1 MENLNLILPEIFISL
16 SIMFLLVLGV
26 FKKDSSKLTFNIS
39 LLILLIASIITL
51 NETFS
56 INHVTLFNNS
66 VVIDPMSS
74 LMKIIT
80 LIGAF
85 LVLVIS
91 SAYLKSFK
99 IFKIEYPVLI
109 LSSVLGMMVMISSND
124 LMVFYMGLELQSL
137 ALYVLATFNRD
148 QLKSSEAGLKYFVLS
163 ALSSGLLLYGCSL
176 IYGFSGSTNF
186 NVISSQLNSN
196 EYVLTFG
203 IVFILVG
210 LAFKSSAVPFHM
222 WAPDVYEG
230 SPTSVTLFFTMV
242 PKIAALTVFIRFL
255 YVPFLNLIDQWQMI
269 IIFLSIASMLFGA
282 IAAANSLSD
291 IYSMGAIPKTALNII
306 CFPTD
311 DLDPALM
318 NQIFKGASDKLKE
331 AETALVGGH
340 SIKDDEPK
348 YGLSVTGLCDPAKIW
363 RNNTG
368 KAGDAIILTKAIGS
382 GVLFNQN
389 RKAHLSPELFAP
401 LIENCVRL
409 NRYAKEA
416 IEEFK
421 PNAVTD
427 VTGFGLLGHLRE
439 MLGRHNISLLFENL
453 RFLPGALDAYK
464 SGMTTGSNESNKAIC
479 KDSVRLPKNL
489 SREEKE
495 MLYDTQTSGGLLISI
510 DPSVAEEAL
519 AKIIE
524 NGDKGARIIGFVEE
538 AESTIPHINVII

>member
-1 MENLNLILPEIFISL
+1 MENLNLVLPEIFISL

-26 FKKDSSKLTFNIS
+26 FKNDSSKIIFNIS
-39 LLILLIASIITL
+39 LLVLLIASIITL

-56 INHVTLFNNS
+56 IDRVTLFNNS
-66 VVIDPMSS
+66 VVIDHMSS

-80 LIGAF
+80 LICAF

-210 LAFKSSAVPFHM
+210 LAFKISAVPFHM

-282 IAAANSLSD
+282 IAAIGQTNIKRLVA
-291 IYSMGAIPKTALNII
+291 YSSI
-306 CFPTD
+306 
-311 DLDPALM
+311 
-318 NQIFKGASDKLKE
+318 
-331 AETALVGGH
+331 GH
-340 SIKDDEPK
+340 IG
-348 YGLSVTGLCDPAKIW
+348 YTLAGLA
-363 RNNTG
+363 
-368 KAGDAIILTKAIGS
+368 
-382 GVLFNQN
+382 
-389 RKAHLSPELFAP
+389 
-401 LIENCVRL
+401 
-409 NRYAKEA
+409 
-416 IEEFK
+416 
-421 PNAVTD
+421 
-427 VTGFGLLGHLRE
+427 
-439 MLGRHNISLLFENL
+439 
-453 RFLPGALDAYK
+453 
-464 SGMTTGSNESNKAIC
+464 TGSNEGIQSSIIYISIYVIMNLALFSCLLMLKRNDQYYEDIDDLSGLSKNHPLLSLSLLVILFSLAGIPPLAGFFAKFYIFKAVIEQ
-479 KDSVRLPKNL
+479 SMYFLAIV
-489 SREEKE
+489 
-495 MLYDTQTSGGLLISI
+495 GLLSTVIAAFYYLRI
-510 DPSVAEEAL
+510 I
-519 AKIIE
+519 KIIYF
-524 NGDKGARIIGFVEE
+524 DKEREKYDEDHSLWLKFSLTF
-538 AESTIPHINVII
+538 STILILLYFIFPSQLIDVVSRINII

>member
-1 MENLNLILPEIFISL
+1 MENLNLVLPEIFISL

-26 FKKDSSKLTFNIS
+26 FKNDSSKIIFNIS
-39 LLILLIASIITL
+39 LLVLLIASIITL

-56 INHVTLFNNS
+56 IDRVTLFNNS
-66 VVIDPMSS
+66 VVIDHMSS

-210 LAFKSSAVPFHM
+210 LAFKISAVPFHM

-282 IAAANSLSD
+282 IAAIGQTNIKRLVA
-291 IYSMGAIPKTALNII
+291 YSSI
-306 CFPTD
+306 
-311 DLDPALM
+311 
-318 NQIFKGASDKLKE
+318 
-331 AETALVGGH
+331 GH
-340 SIKDDEPK
+340 IG
-348 YGLSVTGLCDPAKIW
+348 YTLAGLA
-363 RNNTG
+363 
-368 KAGDAIILTKAIGS
+368 
-382 GVLFNQN
+382 
-389 RKAHLSPELFAP
+389 
-401 LIENCVRL
+401 
-409 NRYAKEA
+409 
-416 IEEFK
+416 
-421 PNAVTD
+421 
-427 VTGFGLLGHLRE
+427 
-439 MLGRHNISLLFENL
+439 
-453 RFLPGALDAYK
+453 
-464 SGMTTGSNESNKAIC
+464 TGSNEGIQSSII
-479 KDSVRLPKNL
+479 
-489 SREEKE
+489 
-495 MLYDTQTSGGLLISI
+495 YISI
-510 DPSVAEEAL
+510 YVIMNLAL
-519 AKIIE
+519 FSCLLMLKRNDQYYEDIDDLSGLSKNHPLLSLSLLVILFSLAGIPPLAGFFCKILY
-524 NGDKGARIIGFVEE
+524 F
-538 AESTIPHINVII
+538 